1 MNNIDFTKE
10 EEEKEEKRRR
20 RRRKYIGITRYWN
33 WLW

>member
-10 EEEKEEKRRR
+10 EEEKEEEEG
-20 RRRKYIGITRYWN
+20 RRKCIGITRYWN

>member
-10 EEEKEEKRRR
+10 EEEKEEEGE
-20 RRRKYIGITRYWN
+20 RKCIGITRYWN